1 MRKIED
7 EIVDN
12 GGGSSDNNQGD
23 GTPAPPVPQP
33 KRTKSDK
40 IFIAF
45 GAIVFA
51 VVVFKALGFY

>member
-7 EIVDN
+7 DVLDN

-33 KRTKSDK
+33 KRTTKDK

-45 GAIVFA
+45 GVILIAS
-51 VVVFKALGFY
+51 VVLKALGLY

>member
-12 GGGSSDNNQGD
+12 GGGSIDNNQGD
-23 GTPAPPVPQP
+23 GTPVTPVPQP
-33 KRTKSDK
+33 KRTTEDK

-45 GAIVFA
+45 GVIVIA
-51 VVVFKALGFY
+51 SVVLKALGLF